1 MKLTNQI
8 VQLRQQICPRT
19 SYASAGSAASTIFF
33 FTHSNS
39 SSSTSTTTTE
49 FMNTIEK
56 EILSTKEFEH
66 ILYFNILEELI
77 MKLQG
82 NVILVIE
89 PPTPLRL
96 SDWQGLLLQRKTKL
110 ILFLTSSVS
119 SNEIHNLEKITSANH
134 LSLSKTQHDHH
145 WLLAVYLSQESIALL
160 NQSSSSSS
168 ASLKAFN
175 GQPSVQSK
183 QQFKYLWENN
193 ALDGRAEAKERVLQ
207 RLADRETYE
216 KKKHPKAFWNSLI
229 TTDLTQ
235 NKDDWQIYSHLRHV
249 FLGHTLEEDL
259 QRSTTIPCPGGECDH
274 KHNKE
279 AEETEG
285 KGEEGRASHL
295 VDLTISTLPRHLME
309 KGRIKRLLDYGC
321 AEGDITA
328 ELGKRLGLAEDS
340 IFGADV
346 RAITANK
353 GYTFLQLPSEM
364 SDESHEDILP
374 QIPDG
379 SIDVINAAMVFHHV
393 THVAAAI
400 RTLRRKVSSEG
411 VLIIREH
418 DCHTPGMG
426 AMLDI
431 THGLYS
437 LVWSSP
443 IEWPDFVNEYQA
455 FYRNREQWSEVI
467 AQCGFRRFEEP
478 TNEMAVKQFNSAMSS
493 VMNNRSGR
501 FPNVIRAYYA
511 VYVPNPAYRL
521 SVTPRC
527 VVDSKDDVNPVK
539 KRVRL
544 DVAAPECPCQTS
556 QQKALIC
563 ESKTHPGRFY
573 RYDFQAGQAEWIG

>member
-1 MKLTNQI
+1 M
-8 VQLRQQICPRT
+8 
-19 SYASAGSAASTIFF
+19 
-33 FTHSNS
+33 
-39 SSSTSTTTTE
+39 
-49 FMNTIEK
+49 
-56 EILSTKEFEH
+56 
-66 ILYFNILEELI
+66 

-89 PPTPLRL
+89 PSTLRL

-119 SNEIHNLEKITSANH
+119 SHEIHNLEKITSANH
-134 LSLSKTQHDHH
+134 LSLSKTNHDNH
-145 WLLAVYLSQESIALL
+145 WLLAVYLSQESIAIL
-160 NQSSSSSS
+160 NQSSSSSSSTSAS

-175 GQPSVQSK
+175 GQPSVQSR

-193 ALDGRAEAKERVLQ
+193 ISHGTAEAKERVLQ

-216 KKKHPKAFWNSLI
+216 KKKFPKTFWNNLI

-235 NKDDWQIYSHLRHV
+235 NKDDWQIYSHLRQL

-259 QRSTTIPCPGGECDH
+259 QRPTLLSSCHGECDH
-274 KHNKE
+274 KHKE
-279 AEETEG
+279 GEETEG
-285 KGEEGRASHL
+285 KGEDTRASHL
-295 VDLTISTLPRHLME
+295 VDLTISTLPRNLME

-328 ELGKRLGLAEDS
+328 ELGKRLGLAEDC

-455 FYRNREQWSEVI
+455 FYRNREQWSDII
-467 AQCGFRRFEEP
+467 AQCGFQRFNEP
-478 TNEMAVKQFNSAMSS
+478 TNEMAVKQFNSALSS
-493 VMNNRSGR
+493 VMQKSGR

-521 SVTPRC
+521 SGTPRSIA
-527 VVDSKDDVNPVK
+527 DSKDDLNPIK

-544 DVAAPECPCQTS
+544 DVAAECPCQIS

-573 RYDFQAGQAEWIG
+573 RYDFQARQAEWIG